1 MISVLVSDDHA
12 LLREMLCRRLNEEP
26 GIKVVACTASAEE
39 AIAAAKSVMPDIAI
53 MDIEM
58 PGVSA
63 FEAVK
68 EIRNASP
75 KTKVIY
81 LSAFVHDGYIQSALD
96 ARASGYLTKSEE
108 SDEIVQAIRSVANG
122 FTSFSREVR
131 SRLVLE
137 GDGAR
142 LADHAYTRAQLL
154 TKREVE
160 ILGYLARGMAKK
172 EVARTLKIS
181 VKTVDAHTA
190 HIMEKLD
197 IHDRVELARF
207 AVREGLVSL

>member
-1 MISVLVSDDHA
+1 MITVLVSDDHA
-12 LLREMLCRRLNEEP
+12 LLREMLCRRLQEEP
-26 GIKVVACTASAEE
+26 GIEVVASTASADE
-39 AIAAAKSVMPDIAI
+39 AIAAANSFKPDIAL

-58 PGVSA
+58 PGVSV

-68 EIRNASP
+68 EIRQASP
-75 KTKVIY
+75 NTRIIY
-81 LSAFVHDGYIQSALD
+81 LSAFVQDGYIQSALD

-108 SDEIVQAIRSVANG
+108 SDDVVRAIRSVANG
-122 FTSFSREVR
+122 FTSFSAEVR
-131 SRLVLE
+131 SRLVLD

-142 LADHAYTRAQLL
+142 LADRAYTRPQLL
-154 TKREVE
+154 TKRELE

-172 EVARTLKIS
+172 EVARNLSIS
-181 VKTVDAHTA
+181 VKTVEAHST

-207 AVREGLVSL
+207 AVREGLVTL